1 MNNIYA
7 DDILQAESRR
17 NVSCAVRF
25 SEPAASAAAQR
36 QLCKLI
42 KHFVPLH
49 PDEGILPIMV
59 RKLSGEDHEWIKDK
73 LGNFSSYNLDPELA
87 RRKMSKMFNMAC
99 SALEAYRSLNDDRR
113 VHRVSAQI
121 PDVTA
126 PLLRLHVIL
135 EKMPKE
141 FGWSPGK
148 PVAVWVLGAELVCN
162 VRVEKV
168 FVDCKE
174 QQMRVTL
181 AARRCSHN
189 QLVRF
194 VELASAGQTGPERTV
209 MVCVKLGKLPTVAN
223 PLYETVVRMR
233 LFDHLESWTLGY
245 SILNLVYGRKVA
257 PSKALAL
264 SINKD
269 DKQTFTYVADDRW
282 ITLTKNQQDA
292 VSLGCAG
299 YPIVAIKAVFGSGKT
314 LVAAIMASL
323 LKKQKVIV
331 TASENEV
338 VAQLAD
344 TFCSV
349 KELKDVTVLRYV
361 PLGTTWKERHSTPVD
376 LDEVLKNLGD
386 EFGADIHSPADRKIC
401 RMFKERL
408 SASFNAQKREEF
420 ELVETNVSSLLRGIL
435 RIMFNVRFPDIIC
448 ISTSSLLNVFND
460 GGIFADQKSA
470 FSVLICDEAA
480 QIPEPMFVAITDRLP
495 HVRQVYIGDPLQ
507 FGPHARC
514 SSSLIPA
521 KLGAGSILN
530 ALLKVPLI
538 PVSVMETSFTAHPKL
553 NDLPRSLI
561 YNGRLFDGTYRTDRR
576 LVHDFLSFPNPDV
589 PFLFVNVIRS
599 SSTLANSEST
609 FNKEE
614 AKVCKEIVKRLIDK
628 GLQPSDIVIVNFYK
642 EQCRRL
648 VKFGQKYGVRVTTVE
663 AFQNLHNEIVILLT
677 TKAELFVG
685 SSSYVFRNSRVRNE
699 LLAYERTTV
708 EFLEDENRLA
718 VALTRARQ
726 GLIILGCKSFL
737 EEGEYWKKIIA
748 WAEMLN
754 CIVSSSELYKFLG
767 VCHPVAL
774 RLNVLFLLDGSGSV
788 SGSTF
793 DMQMK
798 MLNKIANMMHIG
810 KNESL
815 DYLLN
820 TLRKVRHMSGTTKTG
835 KAMSKALELFQKAK
849 RPDEDVSQVAVVV
862 TDGHSHDNPLPAAEV
877 LRAAGVTILTL
888 GIGRH
893 INRGEIVLISGKEEL
908 AFQDL
913 HKNTSLENFVS
924 GFKNLSQGEHCE
936 YARGSDGAQIT
947 CGPDFVQV
955 EVSTTRKL
963 KPSSGGFLV
972 TSRAVLQFD
981 PHFTTVHDHS
991 FEIRCFYAD
1000 NRKKEKNPRRAQG
1013 VNTLEEDAAGNS
1025 FNVFDGSN
1033 KMTCSYQ
1040 VVPEIDQCSPNGVT
1054 VGTQLLHRWICDQTH
1069 ERFLVHSCSIIDPV
1083 THRSQIILDNNG
1095 CTVDKSIISDLAYS
1109 QNGTVTALGRAVRF
1123 TDAPIVRYS
1132 CSLKL
1137 CSEENEDCNSSFES
1151 AAYDDDVETLLPDP
1165 EPAIMKTIGEKHS
1178 EVVTPSSSTLAVS
1191 STFSA
1196 ISSERMS
1203 SIAQLFPPG
1212 GVDVKLNPKSVAIV
1226 ETDHARDQFK
1236 QALQLRASSAQ
1247 PSPIER
1253 TERISKSNDVHADI
1267 HEMPKHTRSVLVKSS
1282 VRRKPNNVVLR
1293 KLKGFVRKSSRDKN
1307 VHENVKE
1314 AILSETSPAVHH
1326 TVRSSTL
1333 QFDEVTDSIETMQT
1347 TQMSRYVGENYL
1359 EFISKKNLLGIPIKL
1374 DFGDKPTWCFMDI
1387 VEMDFFVF
1395 CIQEVSLRR

>member
-1 MNNIYA
+1 MGSIWDMGRLRHSSLNRDYTELQDDQAELSVAMFILEINNPNRVLTHRDLDIANLTQNVRESVPYRLTPSPERNDLSSAIKQVNSMYGRSEGKIKENTPYTNNQKKKSSGSQRCSVIDLDHPWAHLVRPRRLCFERFTDDNVDSTLSLDIYKHVPADGYFNENFSHTLFPQLSVTSSIPERLPFIELQTFDDAVNFRRHSAEIIDNLILGKDETKREPSREKTADGTMPSLLVPPTVDERRPVLYQVVFACEDKQMLILEAKDFFVILPDRLDLHCIVLDEHSVNVQTQKRSFDRRLVSVKDFVWVWSVEGTVDNNHSHLETKSARLADLRETLEKSRQPRLSAYGKKAKFFFRAARFAFVTPAVRYENIYGVVMSLQKKWKPELNSWENTGFKAAFEGAPEAIKLNQSICDFAMNNIYA

-36 QLCKLI
+36 RLCKLI

-121 PDVTA
+121 PDITA

-148 PVAVWVLGAELVCN
+148 PVAVWVLGAEFVCN
-162 VRVEKV
+162 VQVEKV
-168 FVDCKE
+168 FMDCKE

-282 ITLTKNQQDA
+282 ITLTKKQQHA

-376 LDEVLKNLGD
+376 LDEVLKSLGD
-386 EFGADIHSPADRKIC
+386 ELSADIHSPADRKIC

-561 YNGRLFDGTYRTDRR
+561 DLQWALVRWNLSYRSTFSAR
-576 LVHDFLSFPNPDV
+576 LSFFSESRCSISLRQRYPEQFHTCKQNT
-589 PFLFVNVIRS
+589 LFVSPRW
-599 SSTLANSEST
+599 
-609 FNKEE
+609 
-614 AKVCKEIVKRLIDK
+614 KRFKIFTMK
-628 GLQPSDIVIVNFYK
+628 S
-642 EQCRRL
+642 
-648 VKFGQKYGVRVTTVE
+648 
-663 AFQNLHNEIVILLT
+663 
-677 TKAELFVG
+677 
-685 SSSYVFRNSRVRNE
+685 NSRVRNE

-767 VCHPVAL
+767 GP
-774 RLNVLFLLDGSGSV
+774 
-788 SGSTF
+788 ST
-793 DMQMK
+793 
-798 MLNKIANMMHIG
+798 L
-810 KNESL
+810 
-815 DYLLN
+815 
-820 TLRKVRHMSGTTKTG
+820 
-835 KAMSKALELFQKAK
+835 
-849 RPDEDVSQVAVVV
+849 
-862 TDGHSHDNPLPAAEV
+862 
-877 LRAAGVTILTL
+877 
-888 GIGRH
+888 
-893 INRGEIVLISGKEEL
+893 KEE
-908 AFQDL
+908 
-913 HKNTSLENFVS
+913 
-924 GFKNLSQGEHCE
+924 
-936 YARGSDGAQIT
+936 I
-947 CGPDFVQV
+947 
-955 EVSTTRKL
+955 
-963 KPSSGGFLV
+963 
-972 TSRAVLQFD
+972 
-981 PHFTTVHDHS
+981 
-991 FEIRCFYAD
+991 
-1000 NRKKEKNPRRAQG
+1000 
-1013 VNTLEEDAAGNS
+1013 
-1025 FNVFDGSN
+1025 
-1033 KMTCSYQ
+1033 
-1040 VVPEIDQCSPNGVT
+1040 SP
-1054 VGTQLLHRWICDQTH
+1054 
-1069 ERFLVHSCSIIDPV
+1069 
-1083 THRSQIILDNNG
+1083 
-1095 CTVDKSIISDLAYS
+1095 
-1109 QNGTVTALGRAVRF
+1109 
-1123 TDAPIVRYS
+1123 
-1132 CSLKL
+1132 
-1137 CSEENEDCNSSFES
+1137 
-1151 AAYDDDVETLLPDP
+1151 
-1165 EPAIMKTIGEKHS
+1165 
-1178 EVVTPSSSTLAVS
+1178 TPSP
-1191 STFSA
+1191 F
-1196 ISSERMS
+1196 
-1203 SIAQLFPPG
+1203 
-1212 GVDVKLNPKSVAIV
+1212 
-1226 ETDHARDQFK
+1226 
-1236 QALQLRASSAQ
+1236 
-1247 PSPIER
+1247 
-1253 TERISKSNDVHADI
+1253 
-1267 HEMPKHTRSVLVKSS
+1267 
-1282 VRRKPNNVVLR
+1282 
-1293 KLKGFVRKSSRDKN
+1293 
-1307 VHENVKE
+1307 
-1314 AILSETSPAVHH
+1314 
-1326 TVRSSTL
+1326 
-1333 QFDEVTDSIETMQT
+1333 
-1347 TQMSRYVGENYL
+1347 
-1359 EFISKKNLLGIPIKL
+1359 
-1374 DFGDKPTWCFMDI
+1374 
-1387 VEMDFFVF
+1387 
-1395 CIQEVSLRR
+1395 